1 MPTHISPQ
9 ARHIRQEKNGL
20 IIFRRGEAGRN
31 ADLKASASGI

>member
-1 MPTHISPQ
+1 MHILTH
-9 ARHIRQEKNGL
+9 HEKNGR